1 MLKRNLLIFCMNEIG
16 CGQQKVLKTNND
28 CVNISN
34 KTYGAKVNK
43 IMYLTCL
50 AVIWTGLSLGGA
62 LADFPGQRRPPAKQ
76 DPSVL
81 LQQIESVLEHHAR
94 MRLVQQLAQMSR
106 EKAMA
111 DLAQSEDM
119 QQPSDGDYQL
129 VDQKDDAPFAYTP
142 NDPRYYQTIYKL
154 PSFESEEKKSPVLND
169 GDQYETLKA
178 PMLVNPKL
186 VAIQNS
192 LDEDKASKG
201 AATSSS
207 VVQKPI
213 NMDEPMGLYVVAIT
227 AGVSAAVTVAL
238 IALGLAW
245 YTLRQKIKAA
255 ADVEYPAYGVTG
267 PSKDFLYPNDKKF
280 EQSVDMYHYQ
290 QQKQKKMSLEKQSNG
305 ETNDGFSDLEG
316 EYEIEDGDYT
326 VYECPGFAPTGEM
339 EVKNPLFADE
349 PITVA
354 QKHQPP
360 AKAAEEPRK
369 AKGEKSKSPDK
380 KSKKK

>member
-1 MLKRNLLIFCMNEIG
+1 
-16 CGQQKVLKTNND
+16 
-28 CVNISN
+28 
-34 KTYGAKVNK
+34 
-43 IMYLTCL
+43 MYLTCL
-50 AVIWTGLSLGGA
+50 TVIWSILCGGSVV
-62 LADFPGQRRPPAKQ
+62 LADFPGQRRPPAKP

-111 DLAQSEDM
+111 DLAQSVDM
-119 QQPSDGDYQL
+119 RPSDNDYQMVL
-129 VDQKDDAPFAYTP
+129 GSGPVDSKEDPTPFAYPPT
-142 NDPRYYQTIYKL
+142 DPRYFQPEYK
-154 PSFESEEKKSPVLND
+154 PPPPPPAPPTNFEIEEKKSSILSD
-169 GDQYETLKA
+169 GDQYEPKKA
-178 PMLVNPKL
+178 PMPINPKM
-186 VAIQNS
+186 IPMFNQNS
-192 LDEDKASKG
+192 NQDTSASGDSPTVEK
-201 AATSSS
+201 TH
-207 VVQKPI
+207 
-213 NMDEPMGLYVVAIT
+213 EPMGLYVVAIT
-227 AGVSAAVTVAL
+227 AGVSAAVTVTL

-267 PSKDFLYPNDKKF
+267 PSKDLLFPTEKKF

-326 VYECPGFAPTGEM
+326 VYECPGFASTGEM

-360 AKAAEEPRK
+360 AKLVEDIPKTKSRRDK
-369 AKGEKSKSPDK
+369 AKSPES